1 MFNKKGF
8 TLLELIIVIIV
19 IGILASIALP
29 RYMRVTERARVTEAK
44 NMLSTLRNSQIRYY
58 TQHLAYCQV
67 IGNLDIEIGNVSGG
81 DTTAYGKYFVYHTT
95 LADAVL
101 ASAMRR
107 DFQIGELETYYI
119 WINVDGDFNISEED
133 YRYLL

>member
-58 TQHLAYCQV
+58 TQHQNYCQV

-81 DTTAYGKYFVYHTT
+81 DETAYGKYFVYHTV
-95 LADAVL
+95 LAEGIL
-101 ASAMRR
+101 ASAMRSE
-107 DFQIGELETYYI
+107 FQIGELTQYYI
-119 WINVDGDFNISEED
+119 WINLDGDFNISNED

>member
-29 RYMRVTERARVTEAK
+29 RYMRVAERARVTEAK

-58 TQHLAYCQV
+58 TQHLCYRAV

-81 DTTAYGKYFVYHTT
+81 DSVAYGKYFRYNINMFPDLLGVAT
-95 LADAVL
+95 
-101 ASAMRR
+101 RN
-107 DFQIGELETYYI
+107 DFQIGELDSYYI
-119 WINVDGDFNISEED
+119 IINEDGDFNISEED
-133 YRYLL
+133 YKYLL